1 MKQSTLTI
9 IPEGNYYVIQDLTLQ
24 VPQMQ
29 SLDRYCGVIKLKL
42 NQCLQSQICSY
53 NDSDY
58 FRVFVCSLSR
68 RCTLS
73 VAICFFFP
81 QTKYLDKRL
90 MEKFLHQLLILLRT
104 HCPDSRSEGLLKP
117 QSNRFGVTLSKNR
130 QHGGVRCQSS
140 LAMIYCVQT
149 CSSKVDCFNITGTML
164 IGSKGSKRR
173 DLRVNCRLLSNG
185 PDLPSRIK
193 RLQCS
198 RLDLRNNR
206 IALDTQKKK
215 NPN

>member
-1 MKQSTLTI
+1 M
-9 IPEGNYYVIQDLTLQ
+9 
-24 VPQMQ
+24 
-29 SLDRYCGVIKLKL
+29 
-42 NQCLQSQICSY
+42 
-53 NDSDY
+53 
-58 FRVFVCSLSR
+58 
-68 RCTLS
+68 
-73 VAICFFFP
+73 FFFP

-215 NPN
+215 KSQLKIIKLEIFVYTCAKDGAQLLQVRFWWTGGSV